1 MTSPLR
7 NVLFGS
13 ILALGALTLTGCLD
27 LEAELDVNSDATISG
42 TINIEVASE
51 AGALMGITSSESLAA
66 LVESGEAQDG
76 LSVTADSCTPAV
88 GDTEK
93 YEVDCTFSST
103 AFTDATEIWSASRE
117 GDLIT
122 FRVFQEAAEGSEM
135 DELIPGLELGGI
147 DITATFPGDIESVTG
162 DFAIQKDSRTVEVIA
177 PLSRSVDVTVVAQSG
192 GGDVAPGIAQLGGG
206 DAAPVIGWI
215 AVAVVGVAAL
225 AGVLFFWR
233 RKGTSGDPAAT
244 NEESNSQPEELII
257 VKEFTKDDQ
266 A

>member
-13 ILALGALTLTGCLD
+13 ILALGALTLTGCLE

-76 LSVTADSCTPAV
+76 LSAAAYSCTPAV

-117 GDLIT
+117 GELIT
-122 FRVFQEAAEGSEM
+122 FRVFQEAAEGSGT

-162 DFAIQKDSRTVEVIA
+162 DFAIQEDARTVEVTA

-192 GGDVAPGIAQLGGG
+192 GGDVAS
-206 DAAPVIGWI
+206 VIGWI

-257 VKEFTKDDQ
+257 VEEVTKDDQ
-266 A
+266 V